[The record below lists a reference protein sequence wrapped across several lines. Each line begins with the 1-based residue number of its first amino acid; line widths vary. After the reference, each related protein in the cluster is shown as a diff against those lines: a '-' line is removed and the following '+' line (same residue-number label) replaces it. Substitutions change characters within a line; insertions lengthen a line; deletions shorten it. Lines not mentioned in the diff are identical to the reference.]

1 MAVFNKNNPPT
12 GAPYVVS
19 AQGLI
24 GLEVNGQDIYVR
36 GERLATP
43 FLSSFSGS
51 NHAVEKLEGN
61 AFIVSGTLPTGTAP
75 STAVA
80 IHENYQPSVVG
91 SDDDIFLWTGDGKIS
106 VQVQTDNETPPGLKT
121 VEVNIVDLPLPI
133 GVANKDRYTVEGA
146 AFMFASDENA
156 NPAFTT
162 GTTAYGAGITLN
174 ESDIV
179 HGGKGKAVLTSG
191 TGTTAFEKVVNL
203 DTLQYPITLA
213 AGEELKPI
221 GGAFVFAV
229 VA

>member
-1 MAVFNKNNPPT
+1 MAIFNKNNPPT
-12 GAPYVVS
+12 GAPYVTS

-24 GLEVNGQDIYVR
+24 GFEVNGQEILVR

-43 FLSSFSGS
+43 FLSSFSGG
-51 NHAVEKLEGN
+51 NHAVERLEGN
-61 AFIVSGTLPTGTAP
+61 SFIISGELPAGTAP

-91 SDDDIFLWTGDGKIS
+91 SDDDIFFWTGDGKIE
-106 VQVQTDNETPPGLKT
+106 VQVQTDNESTPGLKT

-133 GVANKDRYTVEGA
+133 GVANKDRYSVEGG

-156 NPAFTT
+156 NPAFVT
-162 GTTAYGAGITLN
+162 GTTAYGDGITLN
-174 ESDIV
+174 ESDVI

-191 TGTTAFEKVVNL
+191 TGATAFEKVVNL
-203 DTLQYPITLA
+203 DTFQYPFTLA

-221 GGAFVFAV
+221 GSAFVFAV